1 MNIRNVQTYGLLCFC
16 LFILLGWHTTL
27 KAENKTRQT
36 PHVAIVGSGPLVP
49 KGSGQALPISYKNTK
64 EVDVEILHLTSP
76 HDFLSRHY
84 LNDAIYPSSLDRLS
98 YSFDSVFADRYTL
111 PDHNPE
117 TTHSAKLPIPKH
129 LASGWYIV
137 TVKAAGTFDD
147 IKVKHMLLTELGIQ
161 ARIQKN
167 NAFFSVNRLK
177 DGSSV
182 TNAKVSIYRNHKL
195 HRQGRTDKN
204 GNLHLAFAAEQ
215 NDIVLVE
222 HDQNGTTPEVALLP
236 LREVPLDL
244 SAYALG
250 GRPYQEVE
258 AYIYS
263 NRDLVRPGDGLPV
276 NVLLRDH
283 DGFAYE
289 SETLTLTVKNPYQD
303 EVIKETLTIS
313 DAGIFQK
320 QLITASDWPT
330 GRYSVGV
337 QLDPSANQ
345 SIGEFHFQLEE
356 FVPERMDLQ
365 VSPISTFVYAGKKN
379 HINLT
384 GKYLFGSPAAGNI
397 FTTDISHRPVRHFT
411 GPYKDFIVGQDFYLS
426 SRYKSLPKKHMSE
439 EGTASVAIS
448 TPSARNI
455 KSPISTKVF
464 FALQESGGAAV
475 QRSATF
481 TSWKDTPLP
490 ALKPLTKTFKY
501 RSDAAFDV
509 ALLSPDGQRLEAGS
523 VQLTLHYDQGQ
534 HYWMYEEG
542 IGWTR
547 EKQDQWRQE
556 RQIVVDL
563 NATTTRVELPVSWGD
578 YKLEAMDL
586 NSGTKTVH
594 HFYAGWY
601 HGYRQSPVKP
611 EYLQL
616 SLDKT
621 VYFAGEHALITFDS
635 PIDGELLLTLEADK
649 VLWSKKLAVKQG
661 QSEVSVPIFP
671 ALNRH
676 DLYVTASVFGQ
687 QQNAPKRYL
696 GISPLKLDRANR
708 KIKLT
713 ATLPESIEPLQTISI
728 PVKASGITTEKTTW
742 VTASM
747 VDKGIVN
754 LSRFS
759 PQSPHDFLFA
769 QRRYSGDIID
779 LYSRQYDPRPNPFAQ
794 SRFGS
799 DNNSNNS
806 NRNDDLVES
815 KTIQLMSKPVKVV
828 NGEALIELTLPDY
841 NGEAQLIV
849 TAFNDAQVGQLVQ
862 DQVIRMPLVAEL
874 SVPRFLVPGDISSVA
889 IDLHNISGETKQLS
903 VNLQA
908 DTGVQLLNQ
917 TEQHIELEYGKR
929 WSHAQSLTVSKT
941 SPDKIVTF
949 TLTVQGQD
957 IEVNRSW
964 RVPIKYLEP
973 WATNVSNHTLEPGK
987 SLTVN
992 QDSWSGL
999 NMIAGKEGKL
1009 LISHVPILNIAEFA
1023 RGLRSYPYGCAEQTT
1038 SKAWPFALKH
1048 PHLKSF
1054 QQNALSQTAK
1064 LNSNEDFLSAAVK
1077 RLKTMQKT
1085 TGGFGLWGSY
1095 SVEKPWLTVYVTDL
1109 LTHIDKNYPE
1119 VVPQS
1124 MLKDGQYRV
1133 LRYAR
1138 GDFVDRLT
1146 NSQDEATAA
1155 KSYAAYFS
1163 SRLGTLSYS
1172 DLEALHLNNH
1182 PSQLS
1187 LLHLAAAYANT
1198 GASAQSATLLNQ
1210 YNQQTRGQLYFYDY
1224 GSDIRDHALATL
1236 ALNDIAQ
1243 LQDLSGQAQKL
1254 RSTLLGQLPEQVTK
1268 QSWLSTQERA
1278 ALLRGAVAA
1287 TKHNQQTLN
1296 VQINQ
1301 DQLMHT
1307 GLLEQ
1312 ALKPDTTITN
1322 TGNKSLYIQQLAKG
1336 YVTYEG
1342 NIANQVNPFNTINM
1356 KHLLRRWFT
1365 LDGKPM
1371 DDNLTLKVG
1380 DRVMVV
1386 LDVHSKERIHDALLV
1401 DRIPAGFVLENPALL
1416 QELNIEQ
1423 LLPDGVILAN
1433 TEHQEYR
1440 SDRYVA
1446 AMDIRKGKQ
1455 QLAYLLRAEVP
1466 GVYSNPPSF
1475 MESMYRPQKHV
1486 LYTQYPSTLSIER

>member
-1 MNIRNVQTYGLLCFC
+1 MNIRNVQTYVVLCFC
-16 LFILLGWHTTL
+16 LFILLGWHTPL
-27 KAENKTRQT
+27 KAENKTRQA

-49 KGSGQALPISYKNTK
+49 KGNGQAIPVSYKNAK

-84 LNDAIYPSSLDRLS
+84 LNDTIYPSSLDRLS
-98 YSFDSVFADRYTL
+98 YSFNSVFADRYTL
-111 PDHNPE
+111 PDHKPE

-161 ARIQKN
+161 ARIQKS

-182 TNAKVSIYRNHKL
+182 SNAKVSIYRNHKL
-195 HRQGRTDKN
+195 HRQGRTDEN
-204 GNLHLAFAAEQ
+204 GNLHFAFSAQQ

-222 HDQNGTTPEVALLP
+222 HEQNGTTPEIALLP

-250 GRPYQEVE
+250 GRPYQDVE
-258 AYIYS
+258 AYLYS
-263 NRDLVRPGDGLPV
+263 NRDLVRPGDSLPV

-283 DGFAYE
+283 DGFAHE
-289 SETLTLTVKNPYQD
+289 SETLTLTVKNPHQD
-303 EVIKETLTIS
+303 EIIKETLTAS
-313 DAGIFQK
+313 EAGLFQK
-320 QLITASDWPT
+320 QLITANDWPT
-330 GRYSVGV
+330 GRYTVGV

-365 VSPISTFVYAGKKN
+365 VTPASTFVYAGKKN
-379 HINLT
+379 HINLS
-384 GKYLFGSPAAGNI
+384 GKYLFGSPAAGNQ
-397 FTTDISHRPVRHFT
+397 FTTDISHHPVRHFT

-426 SRYKSLPKKHMSE
+426 SRYKSLPKKRMSE

-475 QRSATF
+475 QRSAIF
-481 TSWKDTPLP
+481 TSWKDTSIP

-501 RSDAAFDV
+501 SSDAAFDV
-509 ALLSPDGQRLEAGS
+509 ALLSPDGQQLETGS

-534 HYWMYEEG
+534 YYWMFEEG

-547 EKQDQWRQE
+547 QKQDQWRQE
-556 RQIVVDL
+556 QQIVVDL
-563 NATTTRVELPVSWGD
+563 NATTTRVELPVSWGN

-586 NSGTKTVH
+586 NSGSKTVH

-601 HGYRQSPVKP
+601 RGYHQYPAKP
-611 EYLQL
+611 EHLQL

-621 VYFAGEHALITFDS
+621 AYSGGEHAKITFDS

-661 QSEVSVPIFP
+661 QFEVSIPIDP

-676 DLYVTASVFGQ
+676 DLYVTASVFGHQ
-687 QQNAPKRYL
+687 QSAPKRYL

-708 KIKLT
+708 EIKLT

-728 PVKASGITTEKTTW
+728 PVTASGVTAGETTW
-742 VTASM
+742 VTVSM
-747 VDKGIVN
+747 VDKGIIN

-759 PQSPHDFLFA
+759 PQSPYDFLFA
-769 QRRYSGDIID
+769 QRRYSGDIVD

-799 DNNSNNS
+799 DNNSNNT

-815 KTIQLMSKPVKVV
+815 KTIQLMSNPVKVV
-828 NGEALIELTLPDY
+828 NGEARIELTLPDY
-841 NGEAQLIV
+841 SGEAQLIV
-849 TAFNDAQVGQLVQ
+849 TAFNDVQVGQLVQ
-862 DQVIRMPLVAEL
+862 DQIIRMPLVAEL
-874 SVPRFLVPGDISSVA
+874 SVPRFLVPGDLSSVA

-903 VNLQA
+903 VNLLA
-908 DTGVQLLNQ
+908 DTGVQITNQ
-917 TEQHIELEYGKR
+917 TEQHIELEHGKR
-929 WSHAQSLTVSKT
+929 WSHAQSIMVSKT
-941 SPDKIVTF
+941 SPDDIVTF

-973 WATNVSNHTLEPGK
+973 KATNVTTHMLESGK
-987 SLTVN
+987 SLTIN
-992 QDSWSGL
+992 QASWSGL

-1009 LISHVPILNIAEFA
+1009 LISHVPILNIAEYA
-1023 RGLRSYPYGCAEQTT
+1023 AELHSYPYGCAEQTT

-1048 PHLKSF
+1048 PQLKRF
-1054 QQNALSQTAK
+1054 QQSALSQNTK
-1064 LNSNEDFLSAAVK
+1064 LNSNEDFLSATVK

-1119 VVPQS
+1119 IVPQN
-1124 MLKDGQYRV
+1124 MLQDAQYRV
-1133 LRYAR
+1133 IRYAR
-1138 GDFVDRLT
+1138 GDFVDGLT
-1146 NSQDEATAA
+1146 SRKEEATAA

-1163 SRLGTLSYS
+1163 SRMGKVSYS
-1172 DLEALHLNNH
+1172 DIEALHLRTH

-1198 GASAQSATLLNQ
+1198 GASAQSTALLNQ
-1210 YNQQTRGQLYFYDY
+1210 YEQQTRSQHYFYDY
-1224 GSDIRDHALATL
+1224 GSDIRDQALATL
-1236 ALNDIAQ
+1236 ALDDIAQ
-1243 LQDLSGQAQKL
+1243 LQDLRDQAHKL
-1254 RSTLLGQLPEQVTK
+1254 RSTLLEQLPEQVTA

-1278 ALLRGAVAA
+1278 ALLRGAVSA
-1287 TKHNQQTLN
+1287 TQHNQQTLK

-1301 DQLMHT
+1301 EQLIHT
-1307 GLLEQ
+1307 GQLEK
-1312 ALKPDTTITN
+1312 ALKPGTTVTN
-1322 TGNKSLYIQQLAKG
+1322 TGSKSLYVQQLAKG
-1336 YVTYEG
+1336 YVRYDD

-1365 LDGKPM
+1365 LDGQPM
-1371 DDNLTLKVG
+1371 DDNLSLKVG
-1380 DRVMVV
+1380 DRVVVV

-1401 DRIPAGFVLENPALL
+1401 DHIPAGFVLENPALL
-1416 QELNIEQ
+1416 QELNIEL

-1440 SDRYVA
+1440 HDRYVA
-1446 AMDIRKGKQ
+1446 AADIRKGKQ
-1455 QLAYLLRAEVP
+1455 QFAYLLRAEIP
-1466 GVYSNPPSF
+1466 GIYGNPPSF

>member
-1 MNIRNVQTYGLLCFC
+1 MNIRNVRTFGMLCFC

-27 KAENKTRQT
+27 KAENQTRQT
-36 PHVAIVGSGPLVP
+36 PHVAIIGSGPLVP
-49 KGSGQALPISYKNTK
+49 KGSGQALPISYKNAK
-64 EVDVEILHLTSP
+64 QVDVEILHLTSP

-84 LNDAIYPSSLDRLS
+84 LNDSIYPSSLDRLS
-98 YSFDSVFADRYTL
+98 YSFNSVFADRYTL
-111 PDHNPE
+111 PDNAPD
-117 TTHSAKLPIPKH
+117 TTYSAKLPIPKH

-137 TVKAAGTFDD
+137 TVKAAGIFDD
-147 IKVKHMLLTELGIQ
+147 IQVKHMLLTELGIQ
-161 ARIQKN
+161 ARLQKN

-177 DGSSV
+177 DGVSV
-182 TNAKVSIYRNHKL
+182 SNAKVSIYRNHKL

-204 GNLHLAFAAEQ
+204 GNLHLAFTAEQ

-222 HDQNGTTPEVALLP
+222 HDQNGTTPEIALLP

-263 NRDLVRPGDGLPV
+263 NRDLVRPGDSLPV

-283 DGFAYE
+283 DGFAHE
-289 SETLTLTVKNPYQD
+289 SETLTLTVKNPHQD
-303 EVIKETLTIS
+303 EIIKETLTIS
-313 DAGIFQK
+313 DAGLFQK
-320 QLITASDWPT
+320 QLITANDWPT
-330 GRYSVGV
+330 GRYTVGV

-365 VSPISTFVYAGKKN
+365 VSPASTFVYAGTQN

-397 FTTDISHRPVRHFT
+397 FTTDISHHPVRHFT

-426 SRYKSLPKKHMSE
+426 SRYKSLPKQPMSE

-448 TPSARNI
+448 TPNVRNI

-475 QRSATF
+475 QRSTTF

-490 ALKPLTKTFKY
+490 ALKPLSKTFKY
-501 RSDAAFDV
+501 RSDATFDV
-509 ALLSPDGQRLEAGS
+509 ALLSPDGQHLESGS
-523 VQLTLHYDQGQ
+523 VQLTLSYDQGRY
-534 HYWMYEEG
+534 YWMYEEG
-542 IGWTR
+542 IGWTTK
-547 EKQDQWRQE
+547 KQDQWRQT
-556 RQIVVDL
+556 QQMVVDL
-563 NATTTRVELPVSWGD
+563 NAATTRVELPVTWGD
-578 YKLEAMDL
+578 YKLEAVDL
-586 NSGTKTVH
+586 ANGTKTIH

-601 HGYRQSPVKP
+601 RGYHQSPTKP
-611 EYLQL
+611 EHLQL

-621 VYFAGEHALITFDS
+621 AYSSGDHAKITFDS
-635 PIDGELLLTLEADK
+635 PIDGELLLTLEADQ
-649 VLWSKKLAVKQG
+649 VLWSTKRTVKKG
-661 QSEVSVPIFP
+661 QSEVSIPIKSG
-671 ALNRH
+671 LNRH

-696 GISPLKLDRANR
+696 GISPLKLDRADR
-708 KIKLT
+708 EIKLT
-713 ATLPESIEPLQTISI
+713 TAMPESIEPLQTITI
-728 PVKASGITTEKTTW
+728 PVKASGVTAGKATW
-742 VTASM
+742 VTVSM
-747 VDKGIVN
+747 VDKGIIN

-769 QRRYSGDIID
+769 QRRYSGDIVD

-799 DNNSNNS
+799 DNNSNNT

-815 KTIQLMSKPVKVV
+815 KTIQLMSNPVKFV

-862 DQVIRMPLVAEL
+862 DQIIRMPLVAEL
-874 SVPRFLVPGDISSVA
+874 SVPRFLVPGDISSIA

-903 VNLQA
+903 VNLQT
-908 DTGVQLLNQ
+908 DSGVQLLNQ
-917 TEQHIELEYGKR
+917 AAQQIVLEHGKR
-929 WSHAQSLTVSKT
+929 WSHALPLSVSNVI
-941 SPDKIVTF
+941 SDNIVTF

-964 RVPIKYLEP
+964 RVPIKYIEP
-973 WATNVSNHTLEPGK
+973 WATNASNHTLEPGK
-987 SLTVN
+987 SLTIN

-1023 RGLRSYPYGCAEQTT
+1023 RGLGAYPYGCAEQTT

-1048 PHLKSF
+1048 PELQRFQQSALNQNPQLKSN
-1054 QQNALSQTAK
+1054 Q
-1064 LNSNEDFLSAAVK
+1064 DFLSAAVK

-1095 SVEKPWLTVYVTDL
+1095 GVEKPWLTVYVTDL

-1119 VVPQS
+1119 IVPRS
-1124 MLKDGQYRV
+1124 MLQDAQYRV

-1138 GDFVDRLT
+1138 GDFVDGLT
-1146 NSQDEATAA
+1146 SRKEEATAA

-1163 SRLGTLSYS
+1163 SRMGKLSFS
-1172 DLEALHLNNH
+1172 DLEALHLRTH

-1198 GASAQSATLLNQ
+1198 GASVQSAALLNQ
-1210 YNQQTRGQLYFYDY
+1210 YRQQTRSQHYFYDY
-1224 GSDIRDHALATL
+1224 GSDIRDQALATL
-1236 ALNDIAQ
+1236 ALDDIAQ
-1243 LQDLSGQAQKL
+1243 LQDLSEQAQKL
-1254 RSTLLGQLPEQVTK
+1254 RSALLERLPEQVTA

-1287 TKHNQQTLN
+1287 TQHNLQTLN
-1296 VQINQ
+1296 VQIDQ

-1307 GLLEQ
+1307 GLLEK
-1312 ALKPDTTITN
+1312 ALKPDTTVTN
-1322 TGNKSLYIQQLAKG
+1322 TGSKSLYIQQLATG
-1336 YVTYEG
+1336 YVRYDG

-1371 DDNLTLKVG
+1371 DNNLTLKVG
-1380 DRVMVV
+1380 DRVVVV

-1423 LLPDGVILAN
+1423 LLPDGVILAT

-1446 AMDIRKGKQ
+1446 AADIRIGKQ
-1455 QLAYLLRAEVP
+1455 QFAYLLRAEVP
-1466 GVYSNPPSF
+1466 GVYGNPPSF